1 MRFRS
6 VAGKAGDARPDE
18 RGSNAKRMRFDLGH
32 RIGIADCPTRSE
44 ERVSGGL
51 GRVGQGRLEP
61 DVEPRAIDGGEEPTA
76 FGHEPL
82 DMIGKNGAGLLDE
95 RGIFAFEQAGC
106 DFTRIG
112 KEAVVLGLPA
122 IRIAVRA
129 SRKTG
134 ARSEEHTSELQSLMR
149 ISYAVFCLKKKT
161 NVSAQTNYPKQT
173 HNNISSIK
181 YQH

>member
-1 MRFRS
+1 MRI
-6 VAGKAGDARPDE
+6 
-18 RGSNAKRMRFDLGH
+18 DLGH
-32 RIGIADCPTRSE
+32 RIVIADCPTRSE

-112 KEAVVLGLPA
+112 KEAF
-122 IRIAVRA
+122 
-129 SRKTG
+129 
-134 ARSEEHTSELQSLMR
+134 RSEERRVGKEW
-149 ISYAVFCLKKKT
+149 
-161 NVSAQTNYPKQT
+161 VSTCRFRWSPY
-173 HNNISSIK
+173 H
-181 YQH
+181 